1 MYCMHCGQQIP
12 LDAAFCPNCG
22 REVETTSDAPAAEP
36 PAPERTDVTGGG
48 APDRIDSCMNY
59 ALVITALAL
68 FQCGTYVNLV
78 LGIVAIVFAN
88 KADQDLKSGDFE
100 QARDNAKTAK
110 TLCMIATGVIVFQLL
125 AVFFVI
131 ALVTMFYLI
140 PFLIVLFQ

>member
-12 LDAAFCPNCG
+12 SDAVFCPNCG
-22 REVETTSDAPAAEP
+22 QKAETTSDAPAADI
-36 PAPERTDVTGGG
+36 PAPEQTNVTGG
-48 APDRIDSCMNY
+48 APDKIDSCMNY

-88 KADQDLKSGDFE
+88 KADQDIKSGDFE
-100 QARDNAKTAK
+100 QARNNAKTAK

-131 ALVTMFYLI
+131 ALVAMFYLI
-140 PFLIVLFQ
+140 PFLILLFQ

>member
-12 LDAAFCPNCG
+12 SDAAFCPNCG
-22 REVETTSDAPAAEP
+22 QQAETTSDAPAADT
-36 PAPERTDVTGGG
+36 PAPEQTNGGS
-48 APDRIDSCMNY
+48 APDKIDSCMNY

-88 KADQDLKSGDFE
+88 KADQDIRSGDFE
-100 QARDNAKTAK
+100 QARNNAKTAK
-110 TLCMIATGVIVFQLL
+110 TLCMIATGVIAVQIL

-131 ALVTMFYLI
+131 ALVALFYLI
-140 PFLIVLFQ
+140 PFLILLFQ